1 MTSQM
6 ALKYSAL
13 RFWYWRLHRMLVTD
27 SASSQ
32 VVDLTSKRAPKRQ
45 YPGGARTDQRQGPG
59 SIELLTDDLRYTGE
73 AWLLT
78 A

>member
-27 SASSQ
+27 PEKSK

-45 YPGGARTDQRQGPG
+45 YPGGAGTGQRQGPG
-59 SIELLTDDLRYTGE
+59 SIYVLTNALQYPRE
-73 AWLLT
+73 AYLLT